1 MIFRPELTEKV
12 LSGEKTETRRP
23 VKEGET
29 ECRYVAGRDY
39 AVQTGRRRRSIGRI
53 AVTDT
58 RKEKLGE
65 ITHEAAVREGFGGV
79 GQFLAYWQRLYGGID
94 PEQEVWVIRFELEEE

>member
-65 ITHEAAVREGFGGV
+65 ITHEAAVREGFGGA
-79 GQFLAYWQRLYGGID
+79 GSSWPTGG
-94 PEQEVWVIRFELEEE
+94 VCTVASIRSGKCG